1 MIHVYGL
8 SKCSTCQKAMAW
20 LADAGVASQLIDYRE
35 NPLNPDALREYAKA
49 LGGWE
54 KLVNRAS
61 MTWRQL
67 SDEQRSASSDAQW
80 LALIAQFPALV
91 RRPLTVLPDGTVIN
105 GFSEKKFKQYQDRM

>member
-1 MIHVYGL
+1 VIHLYGL
-8 SKCSTCQKAMAW
+8 AKCSTCQKALAW
-20 LADAGVASQLIDYRE
+20 LSDQGVACQLIDYRD
-35 NPLNPDALREYAKA
+35 NPLSPQALCEFASA

-67 SDEQRSASSDAQW
+67 TDVQRQAASDEQW

-91 RRPLTVLPDGTVIN
+91 RRPLTVLADGTVIS
-105 GFSEKKFKQYQDRM
+105 GFSEKKFKQYQDQM

>member
-1 MIHVYGL
+1 MIDLYGL
-8 SKCSTCQKAMAW
+8 TKCSTCQKALAW
-20 LADAGVASQLIDYRE
+20 LSDQGVASQLIDYRD
-35 NPLNPDALREYAKA
+35 NPLPPEALREFAQV

-67 SDEQRSASSDAQW
+67 TDVQRQAVTDEQW

-91 RRPLTVLPDGTVIN
+91 RRPLTVLPDGTVIS
-105 GFSEKKFKQYQDRM
+105 GFSEKKFKQYQDQM

>member
-1 MIHVYGL
+1 MIHLYGL
-8 SKCSTCQKAMAW
+8 AKCSTCQKALVW
-20 LADAGVASQLIDYRE
+20 LSDQGVACQLIDYRE
-35 NPLNPDALREYAKA
+35 NPLDPKALCEFSLA

-67 SDEQRSASSDAQW
+67 TDVQRQAASDEQW
-80 LALIAQFPALV
+80 LALIKQFPTLV
-91 RRPLTVLPDGTVIN
+91 RRPLTVLADGTVIN